1 MNRKTSF
8 PVPARRRATAQVIAL
23 AASRK
28 NSEATRNTVTLAML
42 AGATVALATL
52 LLSGCNTGPK
62 TFAKINGQIVT
73 EEEYLHQLERQTV
86 AVPGGQPTNAERV
99 VLDQI
104 ISNRVI
110 MAEASRNGVL
120 PSDEEVGKM
129 FDVQKKLFVAQYPGK
144 NYDDAMKEQGTTTEE
159 IKSDLRVQLAE
170 TALYGKLLKLDEKE
184 VREAYEKFRSAFGL
198 PARVQMR
205 LAVAAENSA
214 EFAKI
219 KADLASGKSFD
230 AIAKE
235 SNPIQMRGTGG
246 LLPQAVAT
254 NTLAPQMQAKISQTA
269 EGKYFGPI
277 DFQQKGVKAWVKIEK
292 KLPEYSIPFEDAA
305 PLVRRQLVQQKLQD
319 PKNQSV
325 KNDILQKK
333 MQAKF
338 ESENKS
344 YEAVWTAVKDTATK
358 AGIGQS
364 VPPPPV
370 SANPA
375 AAAGAMSTP
384 ATAPK

>member
-8 PVPARRRATAQVIAL
+8 PAPGRRRATAQVIAL
-23 AASRK
+23 AATRK
-28 NSEATRNTVTLAML
+28 VSQVTWNTLTLATL
-42 AGATVALATL
+42 AGATALAVL
-52 LLSGCNTGPK
+52 LLSGCNTGEK
-62 TFAKINGQIVT
+62 TFGKVNGQIVT
-73 EEEYLHQLERQTV
+73 EQEYLHQLERQTV

-110 MAEASRNGVL
+110 MAEASKNSSL
-120 PSDEEVGKM
+120 PTDEDVSKM
-129 FDVQKKLFVAQYPGK
+129 FDVQKKLFVAQFPGK
-144 NYDDAMKEQGTTTEE
+144 NYDEAMKEQGTTPDE

-170 TALYGKLLKLDEKE
+170 TALYGRLLKLDEKE
-184 VREAYEKFRSAFGL
+184 VRETYEKFRSAFGL

-205 LAVAAENSA
+205 LAVASENA
-214 EFAKI
+214 PEYKKI
-219 KADLASGKSFD
+219 AQDLAAGKSFD

-235 SNPIQMRGTGG
+235 SNPLPMRGTGG
-246 LLPQAVAT
+246 LLPQAVAV
-254 NTLAPQMQAKISQTA
+254 NTLAPAMQAKVSQTA

-277 DFQQKGVKAWVKIEK
+277 DFQKEGVKAWVKIEK
-292 KLPEYSIPFEDAA
+292 KLPEYMIPFEDAA
-305 PLVRRQLVQQKLQD
+305 PLVRRQLVQLKLQD

-333 MQAKF
+333 MKAKF

-344 YEAVWTAVKDTATK
+344 YEAVWSAVKESASK

-364 VPPPPV
+364 VPAPV
-370 SANPA
+370 GANPA
-375 AAAGAMSTP
+375 AAGGL
-384 ATAPK
+384 TAPVAPK